1 MTAYWGLAIIV
12 RWLRPDD
19 APQVPQPKPAKFNI
33 PFMWAS
39 FSTVYHNRS
48 VAVDGDRGFSWMGTR
63 DFYRAIVDQ
72 LLRHE
77 ICTYGLGFQ
86 VL

>member
-1 MTAYWGLAIIV
+1 M
-12 RWLRPDD
+12 
-19 APQVPQPKPAKFNI
+19 FHI

-48 VAVDGDRGFSWMGTR
+48 VAVEGDRGF
-63 DFYRAIVDQ
+63 YRAVVDQ

-77 ICTYGLGFQ
+77 ICTYGPGFQ

>member
-1 MTAYWGLAIIV
+1 
-12 RWLRPDD
+12 
-19 APQVPQPKPAKFNI
+19 
-33 PFMWAS
+33 MWAS
-39 FSTVYHNRS
+39 FSTIYHNRS